1 MAAGRSARDLTQ
13 GPVFGHIV
21 RMVAPMS
28 FGIIAMMLVGLTDSY
43 WVGKLGTAQQAA
55 VQFVFPISMLVMSVA
70 IGLGAGAVSVVARA
84 AGRGDQ
90 GRTRR
95 VATDAVTLS
104 FLIVACV
111 SAIGIVMIDPLFTAM
126 GATPEMMPF
135 VRDYMVIWFAGIVF
149 VVGPMVASN
158 ILRALGDAIL
168 PSVIMILAAIINM
181 GLTPL
186 FIFGWGPI
194 PELAVQGAALSSLIA
209 NFCVFLIAIALLV
222 FRENLLDF
230 SWPGFEEIFWNWREI
245 ARIGAP
251 AAGSNMIGPASSAV
265 VLASV
270 ARFGE
275 AAVAGFGVAMRVE
288 AFFIIPL
295 FALSGTIGP
304 ITGQNGG
311 AGMTDR
317 VREAFAKSFAFCLI
331 WGLAMAAVLFVL
343 GDYLAPL
350 FLPSE
355 DGQAVA
361 EIYWKIAPFAVFGY
375 GIAMAA
381 AAGFNGL
388 GRPLYGVAINAARG
402 LLLIAPLA
410 WIGGTLG
417 GATGSIWG
425 VFAANVIVGIAAAIY
440 VLKLAP
446 LTAEAE
452 RKRPAGKAAQ
462 GAGAASGAA
471 SGAEPARY
479 AQGASTPDG
488 AAVTATKDGE

>member
-1 MAAGRSARDLTQ
+1 MAAGRSARDLTR
-13 GPVFGHIV
+13 GDVFKHII

-28 FGIIAMMLVGLTDSY
+28 FGIVAMMLVGVIDSY

-55 VQFVFPISMLVMSVA
+55 VQFVFPVTMLVMSVA

-84 AGRGDQ
+84 AGRGD
-90 GRTRR
+90 GERTRR

-111 SAIGIVMIDPLFTAM
+111 SAIGIALIGPLFRAM
-126 GATPEMMPF
+126 GATEEMMPH
-135 VRDYMVIWFAGIVF
+135 VRDYMTIWFAGIVF

-168 PSVIMILAAIINM
+168 PSAIMILAAIINM
-181 GLTPL
+181 GLTPV

-194 PELAVQGAALSSLIA
+194 PELAVQGAAVSSLIS
-209 NFCVFLIAIALLV
+209 NFVVFLIAIALLV
-222 FRENLLDF
+222 FRENLLDL
-230 SWPGFEEIFWNWREI
+230 SWPGFHEILWNWREI

-251 AAGSNMIGPASSAV
+251 AAGSNMIGPASNAI

-311 AGMTDR
+311 AGHTDR
-317 VREAFAKSFAFCLI
+317 VREAFFKSFVFCLA
-331 WGLAMAAVLFVL
+331 WGSAMAVVLFFL
-343 GDYLAPL
+343 GEHLAPL

-355 DGQAVA
+355 DGRQIA
-361 EIYWKIAPFAVFGY
+361 ETFWDIAPFAVFGY
-375 GIAMAA
+375 GVAMAA

-388 GRPLYGVAINAARG
+388 GRPLYGVAVNAARG
-402 LLLIAPLA
+402 FLLIAPLA
-410 WIGGTLG
+410 WLGGTLG
-417 GATGSIWG
+417 GATGAIWG
-425 VFAANVIVGIAAAIY
+425 VFAANLIIGVAAAIY
-440 VLKLAP
+440 VIKFAP
-446 LTAEAE
+446 LTAEDGQ
-452 RKRPAGKAAQ
+452 RRPAPKAAAPKAAPSYAP
-462 GAGAASGAA
+462 GAGAPSADGQAMTASKD
-471 SGAEPARY
+471 GAE
-479 AQGASTPDG
+479 G
-488 AAVTATKDGE
+488 

>member
-28 FGIIAMMLVGLTDSY
+28 FGIVAMMLVGITDSY

-55 VQFVFPISMLVMSVA
+55 VQFVFPVSMLVMSVA

-84 AGRGDQ
+84 AGRGDE

-111 SAIGIVMIDPLFTAM
+111 SALGIVMIDPLFTAM
-126 GATPEMMPF
+126 GATPEMMPY
-135 VRDYMVIWFAGIVF
+135 VREYMVIWFAGIVF

-194 PELAVQGAALSSLIA
+194 PEMAVQGAALSSLAA
-209 NFCVFLIAIALLV
+209 NLCVFLIAMALLV
-222 FRENLLDF
+222 FRENLLDL
-230 SWPGFEEIFWNWREI
+230 SWPGFHEILWNWREI

-251 AAGSNMIGPASSAV
+251 AAGSNMIGPASNAV

-311 AGMTDR
+311 AGRTDR
-317 VREAFAKSFAFCLI
+317 VREAFAKSFLFCLI
-331 WGLAMAAVLFVL
+331 WGLGMACVLFFL

-350 FLPSE
+350 FLPSV
-355 DGQAVA
+355 DGQVVA
-361 EIYWKIAPFAVFGY
+361 SVYWDIAPFTIFGY

-402 LLLIAPLA
+402 FVLIAPLA

-417 GATGSIWG
+417 GTTGSIWG
-425 VFAANVIVGIAAAIY
+425 VFAANLIIGIAATLY

-446 LTAEAE
+446 LSAEE
-452 RKRPAGKAAQ
+452 GQQRPAAKAPD
-462 GAGAASGAA
+462 GASPASGAA
-471 SGAEPARY
+471 PASASYAEGP
-479 AQGASTPDG
+479 STPDG
-488 AAVTATKDGE
+488 AAVTATKDRE